1 MRLRWALTRRQIQQ
15 RFLLASIILT
25 IGVMAL
31 LFISSHPEGKLKYN
45 SHETNQSQLY
55 IFTDE
60 IQPEDIAPLHYRLD
74 KFNGLNIFFIETS
87 GRSCLTA
94 RQACGVESAAM
105 ANPHARITLYMEQRP
120 ISNVS
125 KRQPDCAVTEFLLRR
140 MQNVR
145 MLRQDLLRH
154 LEGTPLWE
162 FYRSGLFNSSTT
174 PLVHRSDAIRV
185 ALLWKNGGIYL
196 DLDCIVM
203 RPLDSLNNTVGTV
216 RDFIPNWIEN
226 GVMAFSAGH
235 PFLYFLM
242 KSMILAFRPDNYL
255 SLGPPAL
262 TEAILD
268 FCNRDD
274 LPGNRLLRCS
284 RNSSL
289 FIQPPDSFYAIGSGR
304 ADAFYQSEVKL
315 DDWNMLEHSLLTHI
329 YDSGSGRP
337 VPPSSLYARLARD
350 YCPFSYRTSEH
361 NGSF

>member
-1 MRLRWALTRRQIQQ
+1 MRLPGAISKRKIQR
-15 RFLLASIILT
+15 RFLSALIIL
-25 IGVMAL
+25 IVGVMAL
-31 LFISSHPEGKLKYN
+31 LLISSQHDEKTKPESITSL
-45 SHETNQSQLY
+45 HE
-55 IFTDE
+55 
-60 IQPEDIAPLHYRLD
+60 RVG

-94 RQACGVESAAM
+94 RQACRVESAAR
-105 ANPHARITLYMEQRP
+105 ANPHASVTLYMEKTP
-120 ISNVS
+120 IANLSSYKSDKDEVNCVVA
-125 KRQPDCAVTEFLLRR
+125 KFLLHRIE
-140 MQNVR
+140 NVWI
-145 MLRQDLLRH
+145 LRQNLLDH

-162 FYRSGLFNSSTT
+162 FYRSGLLNKSIT

-226 GVMAFSAGH
+226 GVMAFNAGH
-235 PFLYFLM
+235 PFLHFLM
-242 KSMILAFRPDNYL
+242 KSMVLAFRPDNYL
-255 SLGPPAL
+255 SLGPSAV

-268 FCNRDD
+268 FCDRDD
-274 LPGNRLLRCS
+274 LPANTLLLCS

-304 ADAFYQSEVKL
+304 ADVFYQQTTDL
-315 DDWNMLEHSLLTHI
+315 ADWNKLKHSFLSHI

-337 VPPSSLYARLARD
+337 VPPTSFYAQLARD
-350 YCPFSYRTSEH
+350 YCPFTYRTSES